1 MILNTY
7 FSEQSTDTKWKDFK
21 ATDANDALHQ
31 LEQRLKLEFKAK
43 SIVAEESMEKK
54 KSKSKLKSLL
64 SSVKK
69 HLKTKYLASK
79 DSAKSFIKAL
89 KSFDIASENEIKTVL
104 KDKSN
109 NEVL

>member
-1 MILNTY
+1 MNA
-7 FSEQSTDTKWKDFK
+7 K
-21 ATDANDALHQ
+21 DALHQ
-31 LEQRLKLEFKAK
+31 IEQLFKLEFKAK
-43 SIVAEESMEKK
+43 SIVAEPEEKK

-89 KSFDIASENEIKTVL
+89 KSFEIASENEIKTVL